1 MPETQSRRSIA
12 YPTPSWTFP
21 SSTVSAPSVPGPN
34 PQVEHR
40 TAASEVVEG
49 DQADGLVTFDDPETL
64 SGFTVEVTVADPAS
78 GLLLGNDSRDVERPG
93 LTGQEADQG
102 ISVVGDETPEGEIH
116 GPESYGSR

>member
-1 MPETQSRRSIA
+1 MLSLRVLASIRSA
-12 YPTPSWTFP
+12 
-21 SSTVSAPSVPGPN
+21 AP
-34 PQVEHR
+34 
-40 TAASEVVEG
+40 EVVEG

-116 GPESYGSR
+116 GPESYGSSGQAETDYPNSPWAIS